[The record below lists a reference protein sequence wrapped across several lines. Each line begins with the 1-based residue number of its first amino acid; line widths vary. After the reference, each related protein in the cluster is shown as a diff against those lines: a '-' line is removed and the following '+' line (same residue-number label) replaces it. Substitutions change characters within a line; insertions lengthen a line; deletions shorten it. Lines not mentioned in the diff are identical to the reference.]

1 MDFLGEIGIFLILA
15 MGVSFLFRRPP
26 FDYTLQEVAN
36 TEGALLEVFDAPTN
50 YNDDD
55 SDDDD
60 EDDNDC
66 HDEADENAFSSSI
79 TISVDVSDA
88 DNWLGQALLDHLTN
102 HVKTRHIAFQR
113 RLFLLNQ
120 TEVIELDNDIF
131 AVQKSPLPEPSAK
144 SGCTG
149 GSAASQPPR
158 SAATSF
164 SGAGYGVGNSKTGA
178 ETQVIQV
185 FSYHKSAI
193 QLRDWLDR
201 LKAHYIASFK
211 NKLGKTRYFFQMMPS
226 TAPLTMEGKKD
237 LTRLPNQFSFIMKP
251 FHTNRSFGNLFGEE
265 IDLIRERVR
274 FFQTR
279 RDWYDEKGIPYTLG
293 VLLSGPPGTGKTSTI
308 KCLANETNRHII
320 CVSMGSDMTRIQL
333 ENLFYNENVVVVVD
347 GQSQTVCI
355 PLDQRL
361 YVLEDADAQQGSMLL
376 RRSESPTEPLLNA
389 LQEDCMGR
397 EGKPRFRIE
406 DAGEHLKVDLSFLL
420 NLLDGV
426 LENPGR
432 LLVITSNHPEKLD
445 AALVR
450 PGRIDVVAQFKTCSL
465 ATLRKMVEF
474 FYETTL
480 DARHVQELQ
489 EVVSSGLPE
498 AALDKRLVPEAAT
511 KVGLPEAATSGGLTP
526 AQVYRLL
533 FQHFGD
539 IDAAIAAMRVEVGL
553 PAVDETPALYSPVEP
568 CIAEEVLQKEPY
580 STYSWESN
588 YTQMCGHE
596 VISSSWEDEYTYP

>member
-26 FDYTLQEVAN
+26 FDYTLQEWYV
-36 TEGALLEVFDAPTN
+36 DAPKAL
-50 YNDDD
+50 NDDD

-66 HDEADENAFSSSI
+66 HDEADDENAFSSSI

-149 GSAASQPPR
+149 GSAANNQPPV
-158 SAATSF
+158 
-164 SGAGYGVGNSKTGA
+164 GYGVGNSKTGA

-376 RRSESPTEPLLNA
+376 RRSESPAEPLLNA

-489 EVVSSGLPE
+489 EVVS
-498 AALDKRLVPEAAT
+498 DAT
-511 KVGLPEAATSGGLTP
+511 EGGLTP

-553 PAVDETPALYSPVEP
+553 PAVEETPALYSPVEH
-568 CIAEEVLQKEPY
+568 CTFSNVEEVLQKEAY

-588 YTQMCGHE
+588 YTQMCGHD
-596 VISSSWEDEYTYP
+596 VRHSSWEDEYTYP

>member
-1 MDFLGEIGIFLILA
+1 MDFLGEFGIFLILA

-26 FDYTLQEVAN
+26 FDYTLQEWYV
-36 TEGALLEVFDAPTN
+36 DAPKALN
-50 YNDDD
+50 
-55 SDDDD
+55 DDD
-60 EDDNDC
+60 EDDDDC
-66 HDEADENAFSSSI
+66 HDEADDENAFSSSI

-149 GSAASQPPR
+149 GSAANNQPP
-158 SAATSF
+158 
-164 SGAGYGVGNSKTGA
+164 VGNSKTGA

-279 RDWYDEKGIPYTLG
+279 RYWYDEKGIPYTLG

-376 RRSESPTEPLLNA
+376 RRSESPAEPLLNA

-489 EVVSSGLPE
+489 EVVS
-498 AALDKRLVPEAAT
+498 D
-511 KVGLPEAATSGGLTP
+511 ATSGGLTP

-588 YTQMCGHE
+588 YTQMCGHD
-596 VISSSWEDEYTYP
+596 VRSSSWEDEYTYP